1 MNLAINGFGRIGR
14 QAFKVAITKKN
25 IKVVAINDLT
35 DTKTLAHLLK
45 YDTAYGHYE
54 TPVEFDEKNLIVS
67 GKKIPVF
74 AEKDPGLLP
83 WGKLKV
89 DVVLEC
95 TGRFTN
101 KEGAEMHLKAG
112 AKKVIISAPAK
123 PSSRT
128 AGSLPGE
135 GGDVPTYV
143 RAVNCA
149 KCHKETSPV
158 INNASCTTNC
168 IGPVMAVLNKS
179 FGIEKAMMSTIHG
192 YTSDQNLQ
200 DGPHKDLRRARA
212 AAENTVPTSTGAAI
226 ATTEVI
232 PDLFGSFDGLAFRV
246 PVAVGSL
253 SDITVLLKKNVTKEE
268 VNKAFV
274 AAAKTERFAGVLDT
288 TSEPLVSSD
297 FIGNTHSAIVD
308 LNLTNV
314 VGGNLV
320 KVVAWYD
327 NEVGYAHRLV
337 ELAELYV

>member
-1 MNLAINGFGRIGR
+1 MNIAINGFGRIGR
-14 QAFKVAITKKN
+14 HAFKVAFAKKHK
-25 IKVVAINDLT
+25 IVGINDLT

-45 YDTAYGHYE
+45 YDTSYGQYDMS
-54 TPVEFDEKNLIVS
+54 VEYDEKNLIVK

-74 AEKDPGLLP
+74 AEKDPTLLP

-95 TGRFTN
+95 TGRFTD
-101 KEGAEMHLKAG
+101 KVGASQHLKAG

-123 PSSRT
+123 
-128 AGSLPGE
+128 

-149 KCHKETSPV
+149 QCKKETSLV
-158 INNASCTTNC
+158 INNASCTTNN
-168 IGPVMAVLNKS
+168 IGPVMAVLNEK
-179 FGIEKAMMSTIHG
+179 FGIEKAMMTTVHG
-192 YTSDQNLQ
+192 YTADQNLQ

-212 AAENTVPTSTGAAI
+212 AAENIVPTTTGAAI
-226 ATTEVI
+226 AVTEVMPTI
-232 PDLFGSFDGLAFRV
+232 VGLFDGLSLRV
-246 PVAVGSL
+246 PVPTVSV
-253 SDITVLLKKNVTKEE
+253 SDMTVLLKKNVTKEE
-268 VNKAFV
+268 INKAFV
-274 AAAKTERFAGVLDT
+274 EASKTERFKGVLGAT
-288 TSEPLVSSD
+288 TEQLVSSD

-327 NEVGYAHRLV
+327 NEVGYSNRLV
-337 ELAELYV
+337 EIAEMYV